1 MALKKLSEEHKKFNR
16 EKEYQLKRL
25 RKQKDSAIDELIG
38 KCEIINKEIKY
49 WKERKFE
56 EL

>member
-25 RKQKDSAIDELIG
+25 REEKDSAIDELIG
-38 KCEIINKEIKY
+38 KCKIINKEIKY
-49 WKERKFE
+49 WEERKFKDV
-56 EL
+56 